1 MSLKVNISKVICIN
15 LSSLNTEQVFSI
27 CEFYKLSF
35 ESLMYMKKTDVHKI
49 WVESNSEFAVAASYV
64 CSKDKP
70 VWNEVFQSP
79 TSKEYK
85 KIFNTPVVKVPKLT
99 KTEQSRK
106 NYIYFKSN
114 GYEINIDSF
123 EKSTSQ
129 KDISQSDLKVD
140 KVSEVEV
147 VLEENLELDSIL
159 DKITDFGMSSLTEN
173 EKKFLDN
180 LSKQ

>member
-1 MSLKVNISKVICIN
+1 MPLQVNISKVICIN

-35 ESLMYMKKTDVHKI
+35 EALMYMKKTDVHKI
-49 WVESNSEFAVAASYV
+49 WVEPNSEYAVAASYV

-70 VWNEVFQSP
+70 VWNEVFESP

-85 KIFNTPVVKVPKLT
+85 KIISAPVVKVPKLT
-99 KTEQSRK
+99 KTEQAKK

-114 GYEINIDSF
+114 GYEINIESF
-123 EKSTSQ
+123 EK
-129 KDISQSDLKVD
+129 ISSKTTINKV
-140 KVSEVEV
+140 VTNSELEV
-147 VLEENLELDSIL
+147 TEVLEEKLELDSIL